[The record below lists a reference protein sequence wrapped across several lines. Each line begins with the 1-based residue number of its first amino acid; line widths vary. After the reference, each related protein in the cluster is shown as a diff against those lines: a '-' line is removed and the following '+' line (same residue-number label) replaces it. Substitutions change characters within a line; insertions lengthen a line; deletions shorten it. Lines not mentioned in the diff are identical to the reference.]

1 MESTITFRK
10 RLWTGAREVIVLQLL
25 LLSLTGTEEELLPVE
40 VTVRTELV
48 GLMARILVTV
58 FETELRRKDEGASI
72 QSQDQAGTP
81 GS

>member
-10 RLWTGAREVIVLQLL
+10 RPWTGAREVIVLQLL
-25 LLSLTGTEEELLPVE
+25 LLSLVRTEEELVSVD
-40 VTVRTELV
+40 VTVRAELV
-48 GLMARILVTV
+48 DLMARILVTV
-58 FETELRRKDEGASI
+58 FQTKIRRTDERASI

>member
-1 MESTITFRK
+1 MKSTITFRK
-10 RLWTGAREVIVLQLL
+10 RPWTGAREVIVLQLL
-25 LLSLTGTEEELLPVE
+25 LLSLTRTEEELVPVD

-58 FETELRRKDEGASI
+58 FQTEVRRTDERASI

>member
-1 MESTITFRK
+1 MEFTITFRK

-25 LLSLTGTEEELLPVE
+25 LLSLNRPEEEFVPVDL
-40 VTVRTELV
+40 TVRTELV

-58 FETELRRKDEGASI
+58 FQTEVRRTDERASI
-72 QSQDQAGTP
+72 QSQNQAGTP